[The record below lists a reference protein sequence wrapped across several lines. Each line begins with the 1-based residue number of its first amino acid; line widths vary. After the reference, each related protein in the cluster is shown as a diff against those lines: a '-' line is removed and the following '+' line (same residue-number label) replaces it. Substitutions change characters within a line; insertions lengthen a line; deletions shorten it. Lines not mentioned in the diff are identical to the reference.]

1 MKGRDDV
8 TSRVSTARRKV
19 GFGDC
24 DPAKIVYYPNYFDWF
39 DRGSHQLFEEAEVS
53 MKMLEET
60 LGVLTP
66 IVDVQCRF
74 VSPARWED
82 EIDITSKVTRW
93 GSRSFTVTHR
103 VSQAATG
110 DLVAEGTESRVCVRL
125 VADKSGEIRACDI
138 PGEVRVAFGVAA
150 D

>member
-1 MKGRDDV
+1 MS
-8 TSRVSTARRKV
+8 SRVSTIRRKV

-39 DRGSHQLFEEAEVS
+39 DRGSHQLFEEADVS

-82 EIDITSKVTRW
+82 EIDIASEVTRW

-103 VSQAATG
+103 VTQAATG
-110 DLVAEGTESRVCVRL
+110 ELVAEGTEFRVCVRPGG
-125 VADKSGEIRACDI
+125 DKSGAIRACEI
-138 PGEVRVAFGVAA
+138 PDKVRAAFGVAA